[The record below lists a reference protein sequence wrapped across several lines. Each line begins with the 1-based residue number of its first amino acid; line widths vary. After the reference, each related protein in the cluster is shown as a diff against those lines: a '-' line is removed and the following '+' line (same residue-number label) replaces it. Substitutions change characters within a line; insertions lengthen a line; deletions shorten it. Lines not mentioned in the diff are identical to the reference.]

1 MGSLC
6 SSCCAERARC
16 VGNGTRVQFAG
27 NGCFQWSVV
36 VVLRCYDVSCFV
48 KRKFQRVCL
57 FFGKIIDWFPFARV
71 QLVACIDIGV
81 RSLAVTMLF
90 KFG

>member
-1 MGSLC
+1 MSVMVAHVEL
-6 SSCCAERARC
+6 
-16 VGNGTRVQFAG
+16 AG

-48 KRKFQRVCL
+48 KKIFSGFVC
-57 FFGKIIDWFPFARV
+57 FGKIMDWFLSARV
-71 QLVACIDIGV
+71 QPVACVDIGV

-90 KFG
+90 KFGSVL